1 MRQLVVLLA
10 LCMACAHGRPA
21 ATSDPLTPAARAH
34 LRALEQML
42 AGNPRLA
49 MDFSSVGV
57 QALAPGHDVMVTYA
71 IDPAATKEDIIFY
84 MPARPLVSAGLDPKK
99 LDPVPPKGEMVSGKW
114 YFSSGRVPEP
124 RFNNNEIG
132 SPVVMIAIDI
142 DS

>member
-1 MRQLVVLLA
+1 MRQFAVLLI
-10 LCMACAHGRPA
+10 LSVACAHSRPA
-21 ATSDPLTPAARAH
+21 ATSNPLTPAARAH
-34 LRALEQML
+34 LRALERMF
-42 AGNPRLA
+42 AKNPRLA

-71 IDPAATKEDIIFY
+71 IDPSATKEDIIFY
-84 MPARPLVSAGLDPKK
+84 MPARALVSGGLDPKK
-99 LDPVPPKGEMVSGKW
+99 LDPVPPKGEMIPGKW

-124 RFNNNEIG
+124 RFNNNETG